1 MCTEYRL
8 AKHVVVGGRL
18 LVRGSGPTSVVSIKL
33 TTKTGGAFAP
43 ITRSGSLL
51 VNGVVAS
58 CYVGDRYA
66 LELFG
71 HMLICAQTVAW
82 IALAPLAAAYALL
95 PALAA
100 ISPSTTNDRVHPYMR
115 WLMGL
120 LSALEEVACKST
132 SFAGPTLLLLLLL

>member
-18 LVRGSGPTSVVSIKL
+18 LVRGSGPTCVVSIKL

-58 CYVGDRYA
+58 CYVGDHYA
-66 LELFG
+66 LKIFG
-71 HMLICAQTVAW
+71 HTLLCAQTVAW
-82 IALAPLAAAYALL
+82 IALAPLVAALAVL
-95 PALAA
+95 PASAA
-100 ISPSTTNDRVHPYMR
+100 ITPSTTSDTRVHPYMR

-120 LSALEEVACKST
+120 VNALETTITAFKK
-132 SFAGPTLLLLLLL
+132 